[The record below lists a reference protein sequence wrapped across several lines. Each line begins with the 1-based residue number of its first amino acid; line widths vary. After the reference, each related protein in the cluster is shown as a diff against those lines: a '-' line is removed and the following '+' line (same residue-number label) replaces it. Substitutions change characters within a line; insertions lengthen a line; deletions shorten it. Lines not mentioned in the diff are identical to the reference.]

1 MLHGALFLTDTDEED
16 SEIDGHS
23 DTEGNPSIAKEG
35 DTDKLRNDVEEI
47 VGMAYRLE
55 QEARFDT
62 MIGYDIELKR
72 PHIPQLIDDEEE
84 HGIGKNQDRYAPAG

>member
-1 MLHGALFLTDTDEED
+1 MLHGALFLTDTNEED

-55 QEARFDT
+55 QEARF
-62 MIGYDIELKR
+62 ER
-72 PHIPQLIDDEEE
+72 
-84 HGIGKNQDRYAPAG
+84 